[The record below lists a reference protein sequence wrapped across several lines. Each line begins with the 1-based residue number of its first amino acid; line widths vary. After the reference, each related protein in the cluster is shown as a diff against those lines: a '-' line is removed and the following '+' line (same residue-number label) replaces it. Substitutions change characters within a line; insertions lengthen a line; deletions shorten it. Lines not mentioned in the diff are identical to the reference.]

1 MAIKKVEG
9 GWLTDIQPGGR
20 GQKRIRKKFRTRAE
34 ALAWENWART
44 QKNQAPEWQP
54 QRKDTRKMSDLLRL
68 WYEARGQELR
78 SGRDTNERLSAAIQ
92 AMGDPLAAAFTPK
105 VFTAYRAQR
114 IEAGVSPATM
124 NREHAYLRGMFNEL
138 SRLNLWKRENPLA
151 KMRQVAVQ
159 ETELTYLT
167 TDQIF
172 SMLKSLAQSHNPH
185 VVLVSKICLSI
196 GARWSEAENLRMSQ
210 VRNARITL
218 ARTKNGKVRTIPI
231 SPELQQ
237 EIEQHAQKHPQ
248 QMNNSIFAPCY
259 SAFREGIKRA
269 GINLPPGQLTHVLRH
284 TFASHFMMNGGNIL
298 ALQRILG
305 HTDLKTTMRYAHL
318 APDHLESARAL
329 NPLNYS
335 AVDTSLTDGTETKD
349 KKKEPAT

>member
-9 GWLTDIQPGGR
+9 GWLIDIQPGGR
-20 GQKRIRKKFRTRAE
+20 GQKRLRKTLKTKAE

-54 QRKDTRKMSDLLRL
+54 QKKDTRRLSDLLKQ
-68 WYEARGQELR
+68 WYDARGQELR
-78 SGRDTNERLSAAIQ
+78 SGSDTNERLTAAIT
-92 AMGDPLAAAFTPK
+92 AMGDPIASNFSAEIFIT
-105 VFTAYRAQR
+105 YRAQR
-114 IEAGVSPATM
+114 IESGVSPATM
-124 NREHAYLRGMFNEL
+124 NREHAYLRAMFNEL
-138 SRLNLWKRENPLA
+138 RRLDLWKRENPLA
-151 KMRQVAVQ
+151 KMRQIAVQ
-159 ETELTYLT
+159 EIELTYLT
-167 TDQIF
+167 TEEIS

-237 EIEQHAQKHPQ
+237 EIEQHANSHPAQ
-248 QMNNSIFAPCY
+248 LNGAIFGSCY
-259 SAFREGIKRA
+259 SAFRDGIKRA
-269 GINLPPGQLTHVLRH
+269 GIVLPPGQSSHILRH

-305 HTDLKTTMRYAHL
+305 HKDLKTTMRYAHL